1 VIVDDPTGLGE
12 PSRAGALG
20 APEAHAPIAWNQLE
34 PKASSV
40 KIPSCSLASPGRAA
54 HHVGRRLG
62 WAWAG
67 TPGRLSFECAMS
79 VLAPTPPERMVDPAG
94 RPYFLWDDDMSMEAF
109 RASLR
114 DPDPE
119 VRAYFIGKLMRQA
132 KPDDVFS
139 FVTVREIETQWD
151 LIERYLGKTR
161 ELWRWLLDRWA
172 APSPV
177 GR

>member
-1 VIVDDPTGLGE
+1 
-12 PSRAGALG
+12 
-20 APEAHAPIAWNQLE
+20 
-34 PKASSV
+34 
-40 KIPSCSLASPGRAA
+40 
-54 HHVGRRLG
+54 
-62 WAWAG
+62 
-67 TPGRLSFECAMS
+67 MS

-172 APSPV
+172 APSHV
-177 GR
+177 DQ